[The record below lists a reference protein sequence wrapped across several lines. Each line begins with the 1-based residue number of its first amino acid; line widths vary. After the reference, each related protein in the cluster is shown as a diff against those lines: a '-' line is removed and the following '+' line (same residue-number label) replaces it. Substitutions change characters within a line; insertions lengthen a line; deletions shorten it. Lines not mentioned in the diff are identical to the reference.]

1 MGPGN
6 NQGFPAGK
14 VFARL
19 WDIFLTNLSTAN
31 RSLCYV
37 MAIQCFLFLSN
48 LSLSVQLFTPVKQ
61 KLQWEERRYCCP
73 YLFIYLFICFL
84 LDENSASFAII
95 FNSWIIEG
103 YLMSCC
109 WRCNVHMCH

>member
-1 MGPGN
+1 MGPGR
-6 NQGFPAGK
+6 NQEFPAGK

-19 WDIFLTNLSTAN
+19 WDIFLTNLSAAN

-48 LSLSVQLFTPVKQ
+48 LSLNVQLFTPVKQ

-73 YLFIYLFICFL
+73 YLFIYLFIYLF
-84 LDENSASFAII
+84 SF
-95 FNSWIIEG
+95 
-103 YLMSCC
+103 
-109 WRCNVHMCH
+109 R